1 MSVCLRTSQCCLLTL
16 SQILHVKILSTTLKV
31 NVSLFEDKS
40 VLSAYTES
48 DPACKD
54 SLNHLKGNCQSDHMF
69 DPTPGLYLRVCTKN
83 SFLIS

>member
-1 MSVCLRTSQCCLLTL
+1 M
-16 SQILHVKILSTTLKV
+16 
-31 NVSLFEDKS
+31 
-40 VLSAYTES
+40 LSAYTES

-83 SFLIS
+83 NFGNQAVYVFMCWRLASNTRLTKAGFTVSHAVFNVC